1 MLAVVIILN
10 TMKKVKVYI
19 VRKLID
25 YCCKRALRHE
35 QRKEMLLSQK
45 GIEFI
50 YAVGSN
56 DYDRDIWLNRIK
68 YLQKMIRK

>member
-1 MLAVVIILN
+1 
-10 TMKKVKVYI
+10 MKKIKVYI

-56 DYDRDIWLNRIK
+56 VYDRDIWLNRIK
-68 YLQKMIRK
+68 YLQKTIRK